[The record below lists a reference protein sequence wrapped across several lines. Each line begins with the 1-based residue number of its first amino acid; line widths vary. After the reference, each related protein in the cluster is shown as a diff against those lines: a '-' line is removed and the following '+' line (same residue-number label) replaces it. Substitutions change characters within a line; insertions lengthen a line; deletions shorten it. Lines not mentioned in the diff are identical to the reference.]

1 MKSSRLVLVALLASC
16 TQDPVGSAANRVTA
30 RDPMTLRAQNE
41 VVLDV
46 SSAGEM
52 LVGREVPPPPESDAD
67 RLLELRWVTNNGT
80 KAWRFDGD
88 EVLDARFVARTGVVL
103 VLTRDHKLVRVD
115 HPERTQEQ
123 GVEIDHDVLGPLS
136 IDSAGRYVVYT
147 RGEMPEYQLVRAE
160 IATAQTLAM
169 APSLASVWC
178 PTIMPDASEVLVV
191 ASPTG
196 TPAFYRVREG
206 REPERWELPSETP
219 LPTGPGAAVV
229 IDRTLVYQSDGAVVS
244 LGLDGALRTS
254 MQGRSLPVL
263 SADGTRILVHESQQ
277 DVRRVHSIDRAALV
291 NQAATVRR

>member
-1 MKSSRLVLVALLASC
+1 MKPSRLVLLSLLVSC
-16 TQDPVGSAANRVTA
+16 TQDPTGSVASRVTA

-52 LVGREVPPPPESDAD
+52 LVGREIPPPPESDAD
-67 RLLELRWVTNNGT
+67 RLLELRWVTNQGT

-88 EVLDARFVARTGVVL
+88 EVLEARFVPRSGAVL
-103 VLTRDHKLVRVD
+103 VLTREHKLVRVD

-123 GVEIDHDVLGPLS
+123 GIEIDHDVLGPLS

-160 IATAQTLAM
+160 IASARAVAM
-169 APSLASVWC
+169 APSLVPAWC

-191 ASPTG
+191 ASPAG

-229 IDRTLVYQSDGAVVS
+229 VDRTLVYQSDGAVVS
-244 LGLDGALRTS
+244 LGLDGALRAS
-254 MQGRSLPVL
+254 LEGRSLPVL
-263 SADGTRILVHESQQ
+263 SADGTRILLHEAQR
-277 DVRRVHSIDRAALV
+277 DARRLHAIDRATLTS
-291 NQAATVRR
+291 QAPTVRR